1 MDPNRLEKPFFLAI
15 LIIAVILAFLVFL
28 PELNVL
34 ILGAAFA
41 IFFHPIYHAL
51 RRKMPREEWIAALVT
66 VLLAAIVIVV
76 PLFIFGYQLFAEA
89 KGLYLHLAAGGMVP
103 LEKMIQSRLGGIT
116 DQVASTGNGP
126 LAFFNLNIGQYVT
139 QAVGGIASNAG
150 EILSGV
156 GGVVWTFFLAFFAFY
171 YLLKDGD
178 RLRNVIVRN
187 VPLADER
194 AEGIMERMVG
204 MATSIVRGS
213 LFMAIAWGL
222 VVCGEL
228 VAFGVPNPVFW
239 GALGIVAAFIPFVG
253 VSLIIIPAI
262 IYVFLVAGL
271 LKAIIFAVVAFIFSA
286 LMENILHPF
295 VIGRGHHIHP
305 FLLLLSVLGGIAF
318 FGPIGLF
325 LGPLILS
332 FFLTLFEVYP
342 ILMKG

>member
-1 MDPNRLEKPFFLAI
+1 MDPNRLEKPFFLAV
-15 LIIAVILAFLVFL
+15 LALAVILVFLIFL

-41 IFFHPIYHAL
+41 IFFHPIYAAI
-51 RRKMPREEWIAALVT
+51 RRKMFWKEWIAALVT
-66 VLLAAIVIVV
+66 VLLAAVVIVV
-76 PLFIFGYQLFAEA
+76 PLFLFGYQLFIEA
-89 KGLYLHLAAGGMVP
+89 KNLYLHLAVGGMVP
-103 LEKMIQSRLGGIT
+103 LENLIQSRWENIT
-116 DQVASTGNGP
+116 NQVLPAAHGP

-139 QAVGGIASNAG
+139 QAVGGVASNAG
-150 EILSGV
+150 GILSGV
-156 GGVVWTFFLAFFAFY
+156 GGVIWTFFLAFFAFY
-171 YLLKDGD
+171 YLLKDGR
-178 RLRNVIVRN
+178 RLRDLIVRG
-187 VPLADER
+187 VPLANER
-194 AEGIMERMVG
+194 ADEIMERMLG

-228 VAFGVPNPVFW
+228 FVFGVPNPVFW
-239 GALGIVAAFIPFVG
+239 GALSVVAAFIPFVG

-262 IYVFLVAGL
+262 FYVFLTVGL
-271 LKAIIFAVVAFIFSA
+271 LKAIIFAVLAFVVSA

-295 VIGRGHHIHP
+295 VIGRGRHIHP

-332 FFLTLFEVYP
+332 FFLTLFEIYP
-342 ILMKG
+342 VLMGK